1 MYVKCL
7 LFVENDAFKAWFVS
21 VILIVKSSQ
30 LICGDF
36 YNQRKSIEMINGIV
50 AEMIVIRREKNG

>member
-7 LFVENDAFKAWFVS
+7 LFVENDAFKAWLVS

-36 YNQRKSIEMINGIV
+36 YNQRKKV
-50 AEMIVIRREKNG
+50 RRLMESLQK